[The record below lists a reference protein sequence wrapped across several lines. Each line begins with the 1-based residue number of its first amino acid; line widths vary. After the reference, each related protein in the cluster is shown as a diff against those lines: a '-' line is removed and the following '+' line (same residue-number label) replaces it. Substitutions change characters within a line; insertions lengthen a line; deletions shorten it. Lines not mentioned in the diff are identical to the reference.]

1 MATKGDKLYY
11 LVISYIIYGI
21 VIGGIYVT
29 DTYIGY
35 TINLIFMVMVL
46 AILSISIISELI
58 ERTKV
63 TPLYFYSLCGL
74 LLAALSLIAV
84 FKLEI

>member
-74 LLAALSLIAV
+74 FLAALSLIAV